1 MRTDIVGFLR
11 RPWSPV
17 SMSRSIIGNF
27 VPPPTWWAAAIAGTA
42 LTFTIREV
50 PWSTE
55 ILAILFVLCAAA
67 FAGLMAASWFTERAS
82 TRDYVRS
89 RRVGLLSRS
98 TGLWL
103 LGWHFAVATVLLA
116 GWLAAQQIFGATTV
130 GLFLSLLASITL
142 VYVAVG
148 LSSARWTAR
157 AALVALMPPLLSQPG
172 WQYSAL
178 STRTDLR
185 EKEARDR
192 ALRLQPTLAVPILTA
207 LDDLGA
213 SNAGQLPSLAQRPGL
228 SWSGEPIVRL
238 IGLGTPVAAAIPLAM
253 IVALAFSSDWNMD
266 ELGERL
272 GLPPVTSAARS
283 PQPQETKELGGQ
295 NDRPHANQGDS
306 SQGHNETGQG
316 GSSQAPRQANQ
327 SGSSQGQ
334 NQSGQGGNPQ
344 SSQQA
349 SQGGGARGQ
358 NQSGQ
363 GGSPQSQGQSGQSG
377 SSQGQNQAGQGGNPQ
392 SSQQANQG
400 SGSGGQN
407 QSGQSGSPQSQGQ
420 SGQSG
425 SSQGQNQAGQSGNP
439 QPSQQASQGS
449 GSGGQNQSGQSGS
462 PQSQGQSGQ
471 SGSSQGQN
479 QAGQSGNPQSSQQAN
494 QSSNAQ
500 GQNQSSQG
508 NSAPGQSQSSLGSS
522 PQSPQQTN
530 QGSGTQSQNQP
541 SQGSSPQL
549 SQQANQGRSSQG
561 QSQSGQ
567 RSDAQG
573 QSQPGLGS
581 DPQLPQQ
588 ANQGG
593 GSPSQSRPGER
604 SDPRG
609 QQGQSAQANS
619 QDRRGGQIRRVQ
631 ETKDKVDGTETIKVG
646 GRGSPANGE
655 SDLILESA
663 PEAMPP
669 SSENGSAI
677 VIQQTQDLL
686 AKRGSGFSEPALTL
700 SLTPDRKQA
709 QATRPFEP
717 RQHLPEWVERL
728 LASPNR

>member
-27 VPPPTWWAAAIAGTA
+27 VPPPAWWAAAIAGTA
-42 LTFTIREV
+42 LIFTIREV

-55 ILAILFVLCAAA
+55 LLAILFVLCAAA

-89 RRVGLLSRS
+89 RRVGLLSHS

-103 LGWHFAVATVLLA
+103 LGWHFAAATMLLA

-142 VYVAVG
+142 VYVVVG
-148 LSSARWTAR
+148 IFRARWTAR
-157 AALVALMPPLLSQPG
+157 AALVALMPPPLSQPG
-172 WQYSAL
+172 WRHSAL

-213 SNAGQLPSLAQRPGL
+213 SNAGQLPPLAQRPGL
-228 SWSGEPIVRL
+228 SWSGEPIMRL
-238 IGLGTPVAAAIPLAM
+238 IGLGTPIAAAIPLAM
-253 IVALAFSSDWNMD
+253 IVALAFSSEWNMD

-306 SQGHNETGQG
+306 SQGHNETSQG

-349 SQGGGARGQ
+349 NQGGGAGGQ
-358 NQSGQ
+358 HQSGQ
-363 GGSPQSQGQSGQSG
+363 RGSPQRQGQSGQSG

-400 SGSGGQN
+400 GGAGGQN
-407 QSGQSGSPQSQGQ
+407 QSGQGGSPQSQGR
-420 SGQSG
+420 
-425 SSQGQNQAGQSGNP
+425 
-439 QPSQQASQGS
+439 
-449 GSGGQNQSGQSGS
+449 
-462 PQSQGQSGQ
+462 SGQ

-494 QSSNAQ
+494 QGSGAGGQNQSGQGGSPQSQGQSGQNNNPQSPQQANQGSNAQ

-549 SQQANQGRSSQG
+549 SQQANQGHSSQG

-573 QSQPGLGS
+573 QSQSGLGS
-581 DPQLPQQ
+581 GPQLPQQ

-604 SDPRG
+604 SDPQG

-619 QDRRGGQIRRVQ
+619 QDRRGAQIRRVQ

-655 SDLILESA
+655 PELILESA

-700 SLTPDRKQA
+700 SLSPDRKQA
-709 QATRPFEP
+709 QATRAFEP
-717 RQHLPEWVERL
+717 RQHLPSWVERL
-728 LASPNR
+728 LASQNR

>member
-439 QPSQQASQGS
+439 Q
-449 GSGGQNQSGQSGS
+449 
-462 PQSQGQSGQ
+462 
-471 SGSSQGQN
+471 
-479 QAGQSGNPQSSQQAN
+479 SSQQAN